1 MREYIKIFNIFN
13 WFNISVIKIISFDLV
28 DLEKDDPRL
37 SGLKNMSVMSL
48 QLEENIDL
56 ATTSKYRKVGEDS
69 KLKYNGQ
76 GQSEEIL
83 E

>member
-1 MREYIKIFNIFN
+1 M
-13 WFNISVIKIISFDLV
+13 
-28 DLEKDDPRL
+28 
-37 SGLKNMSVMSL
+37 LKNMSVMSL

-56 ATTSKYRKVGEDS
+56 ANTSKYRKVGEDS